1 MAYLPMY
8 VVKNFQNYYT
18 LDMPGGTT
26 TSPTFVM
33 TVTESLA
40 SFPTTFPVLLEVW
53 DTDLTFAATVEF
65 MVCTGANVIAKQLTI
80 SQRGVDG
87 TSIYDHIN
95 GSKVAINIVA
105 LNTNNMINNIDQVNT
120 DVGTKLATAT
130 YNTLLLQGNVP
141 FTAVLTT
148 AEAYPA
154 TSTDPDGG
162 GAGLSVTGPTLLNHG
177 STGLKRPV
185 TTNITEGAAEGLCV
199 AYTGDASTGAAE
211 THRVF
216 LPGSIIGGFTGL
228 VEGKVYFPSQIVA
241 GAWSIVVPD
250 YWRLSGRALSATT
263 MLLLESRTSAI
274 FSTRGTA
281 GTTLANEGIG
291 TRSSR
296 NDHEHKVFK
305 DWTPILQAPFTG
317 QTSIWY
323 ANKDGISMD
332 IVSAYAVCNGVL
344 GTTATTI
351 RIEKTTQTDI
361 DGAASGWASIMT
373 TNITIDANERSSNT
387 ATASSFSSST
397 IAANEHIRA
406 YVVGA
411 GTGVG
416 DVQIFLV
423 MKIKNTN

>member
-33 TVTESLA
+33 TVNESLS

-65 MVCTGANVIAKQLTI
+65 MVCTGANVVAKQLTI

-185 TTNITEGAAEGLCV
+185 TTNSTEGAAEGLCV

-250 YWRLSGRALSATT
+250 YWRLAGRALSTTT
-263 MLLLESRTSAI
+263 MLILEGRTSRNLAD
-274 FSTRGTA
+274 RGTS
-281 GTTLANEGIG
+281 GTTAANNGIL
-291 TRSSR
+291 TSAARS
-296 NDHEHKVFK
+296 DHEHKVPAQ
-305 DWTPILQAPFTG
+305 WTPILQAPFTG
-317 QTSIWY
+317 QTSIWF
-323 ANKDGISMD
+323 ANKTTLTYD
-332 IVSAYAVCNGVL
+332 IITAYAVCNGVL
-344 GTTATTI
+344 GSTATTM
-351 RIEKTTQTDI
+351 RIEKTSQADI
-361 DGAASGWASIMT
+361 DGAASGWASIMST
-373 TNITIDANERSSNT
+373 VLTIDASERSSNT
-387 ATASSFSSST
+387 ATAPVFSTTT
-397 IAANEHIRA
+397 IAPGEHVRVFVI
-406 YVVGA
+406 GA

-416 DVQIFLV
+416 DIQVFLS